1 MRRLVFALSA
11 VLLLAG
17 YSRHPSAA
25 PQQTSGGGA
34 TLFVGARLIADGD
47 RPPIE
52 DSAFLIEQDKIT
64 AVGRRN
70 QVQAPTGATRMDLTG
85 KTVIPAL
92 INAHG
97 HVGFQKG
104 LSFAKDNYTRENVLN
119 QLQQYAYYG
128 VGAVMT
134 TGTDIGDVTFE
145 LRDQPHPGALLRT
158 AGRGF
163 AAPNAGPG
171 AAAMR
176 NAPYGVT
183 TEEEARKDVRELAA
197 KRPDFVKIWV
207 DDRNGSVQK
216 LAPNL
221 YRAIIDEAHKHNLRV
236 MAHVFY
242 LADARDL
249 VEAGADGFLHLVRDA
264 EMDDALVARMK
275 RKNVF
280 ITPNLAI
287 AGRNSQ
293 QPPWF
298 DDPVLAEVYSADV
311 IKRVRDAAA
320 NRNPSAAGNARNSY
334 DMQIRSLAKLNK
346 AGVTIALGDDSG
358 IQDSFSGYAELQQ
371 LERMA
376 EAGMTPQQVLVA
388 ATRTA
393 AQLLRLDNMG
403 SIAPGKSADFIVL
416 DANPLDNLANAR
428 KISKVYL
435 RGQEVNRAA
444 LRAQWTGR
452 LASR

>member
-1 MRRLVFALSA
+1 VT
-11 VLLLAG
+11 LL
-17 YSRHPSAA
+17 
-25 PQQTSGGGA
+25 
-34 TLFVGARLIADGD
+34 VGARLITDAD

-52 DSAFLIEQDKIT
+52 DSAFLIENDTIT
-64 AVGRRN
+64 KVGRRN
-70 QVQAPTGATRMDLTG
+70 QVQAPAGAARVDLTG

-92 INAHG
+92 VNAHG
-97 HVGFQKG
+97 HVGFQKD
-104 LSFAKDNYTRENVLN
+104 LSFAKENYTRANILN
-119 QLQQYAYYG
+119 QLNQYAYYG

-134 TGTDIGDVTFE
+134 TGTDQGDVTFE

-176 NAPYGVT
+176 DAPYGVT
-183 TEEEARKDVRELAA
+183 TEAEARTYVRELAV
-197 KRPDFVKIWV
+197 KKPDFVKVWV

-216 LAPNL
+216 LAPSL

-275 RKNVF
+275 QKNVF
-280 ITPNLAI
+280 VTPNLAI
-287 AGRNSQ
+287 AGRNIASQ

-298 DDPVLAEVYSADV
+298 DDPILAEVYSADV
-311 IKRVRDAAA
+311 IRRVRDGAA
-320 NRNPSAAGNARNSY
+320 NRSPNAGGNARNSY
-334 DMQIRSLAKLNK
+334 DMQLSSLARLNK

-358 IQDSFSGYAELQQ
+358 IQDNFSGYTELQQ

-388 ATRTA
+388 ATRTS
-393 AQLLRLDNMG
+393 AQLLRLTTMG
-403 SIAPGKSADFIVL
+403 SIAPGKSASFIVL

-444 LRAQWTGR
+444 LRAEWSR
-452 LASR
+452 AFASR